1 MAMKAVQGELQ
12 AVFSHALRTAFPQLP
27 RQEPIIN
34 AAQPRFGDYQMNN
47 AMGLFKDYGKQVGAT
62 AQAVGEKIKENLP
75 ASPMI
80 ESVSVAPAGFV
91 TVKLSNAWVAEQ
103 IGLVAS
109 AKGIAVN
116 DPTPQRVAVDF
127 SSPNIAKEMHVGH
140 LRSTII
146 GDSLCRI
153 LEFAGHEVLRLN
165 HVGDWGTQF
174 GMLIEYMRDEYPE
187 FQSKPPPIADL
198 QEFYKLARKKF
209 EADEEFKKRS
219 QLAVVSLQAGDKFC
233 RAAWGLICNISRQSF
248 QVIYDRLGITLVERG
263 ESYYNEMIPPL
274 VASLESRDVIEE
286 SNGAKCIF
294 TKASQVPLMVVKA
307 DGGYG
312 YDSTDLAAVFHR
324 LMVERCDW
332 VVYITDLGQETHFF
346 NVFAG
351 AERAG
356 WHRSGCTR
364 LDHMGFGLVLGEDGK
379 KFKTRSGDTVKLE
392 NLLDEAAERAKQTLK
407 QRAGEGDEDEKS
419 KTYLSE
425 ADFEEA
431 SKIVGYGAVKYSDL
445 KNSRTTDYCFS
456 YDKMLDPKG
465 DTAVYLLYA
474 YARICNI
481 FAKGSIPLGQVDAAK
496 CKVTNDK
503 ERELMLSILRFPD
516 VIQQVLQHLHIS
528 YLAEYVYKLCTTLA
542 SFYTDKNCKVLD
554 VKNGTA
560 DPSRLVILEAARKVL
575 KQGLFLLG
583 IQTLDKL

>member
-1 MAMKAVQGELQ
+1 MKAVQGELN
-12 AVFSHALRTAFPQLP
+12 ALFSHALRAAYPQLP
-27 RQEPIIN
+27 RQDPIIQ

-47 AMGLFKDYGKQVGAT
+47 AMGLFKEYGKQVGAT
-62 AQAVGEKIKENLP
+62 AQAVGEKIKESLP
-75 ASPMI
+75 ASAML

-91 TVKLSNAWVAEQ
+91 TVKLSNEWIAEQ
-103 IGLVAS
+103 IGLTAS
-109 AKGIAVN
+109 AQGVAVL
-116 DPTPQRVAVDF
+116 DPKPQRVAVDF

-174 GMLIEYMRDEYPE
+174 GMLIEYMRDEYPN

-209 EADEEFKKRS
+209 EADEVFKKRS

-233 RAAWGLICNISRQSF
+233 HDAWKLICDISRQSF
-248 QVIYDRLGITLVERG
+248 QVLYDRLGITLVERG
-263 ESYYNEMIPPL
+263 ESFYNDMIPPL
-274 VASLESRDVIEE
+274 VSSLESREIIEE
-286 SNGAKCIF
+286 SQGAKCIF
-294 TKASQVPLMVVKA
+294 TKASQVPLMIVKA
-307 DGGYG
+307 DGGVG

-356 WHRSGCTR
+356 WHRPGCTR

-392 NLLDEAAERAKQTLK
+392 NLLDEAAERAKKTLK
-407 QRAGEGDEDEKS
+407 ERAGDGDDEAAS

-425 ADFEEA
+425 ADFEAA

-481 FAKGSIPLGQVDAAK
+481 FAKGSIPLGQVDAAS
-496 CKVTNDK
+496 CKITNDN
-503 ERELMLSILRFPD
+503 ERALMLSILRFPD

-554 VKNGTA
+554 VKNGTVSS
-560 DPSRLVILEAARKVL
+560 PSRLVMLEAARKVL
-575 KQGLFLLG
+575 QKGLFLLG
-583 IQTLDKL
+583 IDTLEKL